1 MEILSERLKRF
12 KPSLT
17 VEISQ
22 KARELTK
29 QGKDI
34 ISLSSGEPD
43 FDTPNHIK
51 AEGINAINKGYTKYT
66 PVDGIISLKQ
76 AIVDKFKKD
85 NGLLFKNNQVTVGVG
100 GKHVIY
106 NLFMSTLNKSDEVLI
121 PSPYWVSYPDIV
133 SLCGGKP
140 VIIETKASDKFKIT
154 PDSLEKKITPN
165 TKWLIINSPSNPTG
179 MVYSK
184 KELLDLSK
192 ILLEYKHIHILSDDI
207 YEHILY
213 DDQKFFNIV
222 NVEPK
227 LMKRTF
233 IINGVSKAFSMT
245 GWRIGFG
252 AGDEKIIKAMSKI
265 QSQSTTNPT
274 SICQHAAVTALSA
287 EKEFLNDWILQ
298 FSHRRNYVCNFL
310 DGMDTLSYLKPEGAF
325 YLFISCERLLNR
337 MTPDKKK
344 IIDDVDFSNFLL
356 EFANIAVVPGIAFG
370 SSPYFRISYAASMD
384 LLKIACQRM
393 KEAVSLLE

>member
-1 MEILSERLKRF
+1 
-12 KPSLT
+12 
-17 VEISQ
+17 
-22 KARELTK
+22 
-29 QGKDI
+29 
-34 ISLSSGEPD
+34 
-43 FDTPNHIK
+43 
-51 AEGINAINKGYTKYT
+51 
-66 PVDGIISLKQ
+66 
-76 AIVDKFKKD
+76 
-85 NGLLFKNNQVTVGVG
+85 
-100 GKHVIY
+100 
-106 NLFMSTLNKSDEVLI
+106 
-121 PSPYWVSYPDIV
+121 
-133 SLCGGKP
+133 
-140 VIIETKASDKFKIT
+140 
-154 PDSLEKKITPN
+154 
-165 TKWLIINSPSNPTG
+165 

-252 AGDEKIIKAMSKI
+252 VGDEKIIKAMSKI